1 MAGKQKYTQEFRESA
16 VKLVIAEGRRTED
29 AAANLGMPANTLAVW
44 VSRARK
50 NLLLG
55 GAGGGGAFTP
65 PTEQQMAARMRE
77 LEAENKRLRLE
88 RDILKKATA
97 FFAKE
102 GDRP

>member
-1 MAGKQKYTQEFRESA
+1 MAGKQKYTREFRESA
-16 VKLVIAEGRRTED
+16 VKLVIAEGRRPED
-29 AAANLGMPANTLAVW
+29 AAANLGMPVNTLMAW

-50 NLLLG
+50 NLS
-55 GAGGGGAFTP
+55 GGGDAFTR
-65 PTEQQMAARMRE
+65 PTELQMANRLAE
-77 LEAENKRLRLE
+77 LEAENRRLKLE

>member
-16 VKLVIAEGRRTED
+16 VKLVIDQGRRTED

-50 NLLLG
+50 NLSGEG
-55 GAGGGGAFTP
+55 GVFTP
-65 PTEQQMAARMRE
+65 PTQQQMQARMLE

-88 RDILKKATA
+88 RDIMKKATA

>member
-16 VKLVIAEGRRTED
+16 VKLVVDQGRRVDE

-50 NLLLG
+50 SLS
-55 GAGGGGAFTP
+55 GGGGTFTP
-65 PTEQQMAARMRE
+65 PTDEQMRARVLE

-102 GDRP
+102 EGGRP

>member
-1 MAGKQKYTQEFRESA
+1 MAGKQKYTQAFRESA
-16 VKLVIAEGRRTED
+16 VKLVIDQGRRTEE
-29 AAANLGMPANTLAVW
+29 AAGNLGMPANTLAVW

-50 NLLLG
+50 NLT
-55 GAGGGGAFTP
+55 GGGGAFTP
-65 PTEQQMAARMRE
+65 PTEAQMAARLLE

>member
-1 MAGKQKYTQEFRESA
+1 MARKQKYTQEFRESA

-50 NLLLG
+50 NLS
-55 GAGGGGAFTP
+55 GGGGAFTP
-65 PTEQQMAARMRE
+65 PTEQQMAARVLE